1 MGVVDKADC
10 VVFPSSRNFR
20 ADLTSGGKLGLPMRY
35 SSLARIGDLEGSSGV
50 LVWEVVSF
58 LDFCPNLC
66 CIGDDVVVFFAR

>member
-20 ADLTSGGKLGLPMRY
+20 ADLMSGGTLGLPMSN
-35 SSLARIGDLEGSSGV
+35 SSLAWIGDLEGGSGV

-58 LDFCPNLC
+58 SNFCPNFC
-66 CIGDDVVVFFAR
+66 CTGDDDVVFFAR